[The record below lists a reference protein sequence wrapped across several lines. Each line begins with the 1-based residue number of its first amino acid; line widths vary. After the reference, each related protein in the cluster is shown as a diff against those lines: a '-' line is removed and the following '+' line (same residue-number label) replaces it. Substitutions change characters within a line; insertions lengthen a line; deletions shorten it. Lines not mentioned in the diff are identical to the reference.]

1 MWMENTSI
9 DVLRSLMKVKERS
22 STYFLMMSSSGHL
35 WARTRLRLW
44 TSSANHPCLY
54 FFFFDWWYL
63 RYFKIFKKSAHF
75 SLFWTF
81 SLLRN
86 KLVNLRLVSECCCP
100 LFHSG
105 FRVGSDSKESAWNM
119 GDLGQEDPLEEG
131 MATHSSILAWRIPVD
146 RGAWRASQRI
156 RHDRATQHTHIHTH
170 SFTHG
175 FGWAN
180 LLEWGEGS

>member
-1 MWMENTSI
+1 MDFKCKSSI
-9 DVLRSLMKVKERS
+9 SIL
-22 STYFLMMSSSGHL
+22 
-35 WARTRLRLW
+35 
-44 TSSANHPCLY
+44 
-54 FFFFDWWYL
+54 FFFFWLMIPLVFQDFL
-63 RYFKIFKKSAHF
+63 KKSAHF

-86 KLVNLRLVSECCCP
+86 KLVNLRLVSECYCP

-105 FRVGSDSKESAWNM
+105 FHVGSDSKESAWNM

-131 MATHSSILAWRIPVD
+131 IATHSSILAWRIPVD
-146 RGAWRASQRI
+146 REAWHASQRI
-156 RHDRATQHTHIHTH
+156 RHDWATQHTHIHTH
-170 SFTHG
+170 SFIHG